1 MSAARTVEEPF
12 VVLVVDDQPIVIEGV
27 RRLLAA
33 VPEAK
38 VEGCTR
44 GAEALDRARA
54 LRPAVILQDIHL
66 PDADGLELVERY
78 RWEPVLAETSVV
90 VLSAEEN
97 AATKA
102 DAFARGADDYLV
114 KLPPAVEFVA
124 RVVHHADAARAQRER
139 AAAFRALER
148 AERDLARRNAL
159 LDEANARL
167 AERNRGLVVDADESR
182 ERLERLAR
190 LSDELARVQD
200 LDTVLGRI
208 LDEALALAG
217 AKGGAIFLRDAAGE
231 AAGGAALLR
240 VARATA
246 PVAPDAAL
254 ALAPDTVVGEVAI
267 SGDLVRLGSDA
278 IALAGRGRPP
288 VGTEAFLGA
297 TPASALVVPI
307 VRAGDEALGAIALV
321 DGVPHDARVARD
333 DAAHAS
339 SDGFDPSDERL
350 VAHLASLAAVAV
362 ERTQL
367 VRSMIL
373 RMIAM
378 AELRDPTETAGHVQR
393 VAGIAALLHA
403 RWCAAHGVAA
413 DEAVRARDALR
424 IGALLHDVG
433 KVGIPDAILR
443 KPGKL
448 DDAEYAEMKRHT
460 EIGAALFAGLRSDA
474 DERAAE
480 VARCHHEKWDGTG
493 YPRGL
498 AGEAIP
504 LFARIVAVADV
515 YDALASSRAYKEAWP
530 RERIVALFEQE
541 AGRHF
546 DPELARSL
554 VEEIAEAEA
563 IRARHAE

>member
-1 MSAARTVEEPF
+1 
-12 VVLVVDDQPIVIEGV
+12 
-27 RRLLAA
+27 
-33 VPEAK
+33 
-38 VEGCTR
+38 
-44 GAEALDRARA
+44 
-54 LRPAVILQDIHL
+54 
-66 PDADGLELVERY
+66 
-78 RWEPVLAETSVV
+78 
-90 VLSAEEN
+90 
-97 AATKA
+97 
-102 DAFARGADDYLV
+102 
-114 KLPPAVEFVA
+114 
-124 RVVHHADAARAQRER
+124 
-139 AAAFRALER
+139 
-148 AERDLARRNAL
+148 
-159 LDEANARL
+159 
-167 AERNRGLVVDADESR
+167 
-182 ERLERLAR
+182 
-190 LSDELARVQD
+190 
-200 LDTVLGRI
+200 
-208 LDEALALAG
+208 
-217 AKGGAIFLRDAAGE
+217 
-231 AAGGAALLR
+231 
-240 VARATA
+240 
-246 PVAPDAAL
+246 
-254 ALAPDTVVGEVAI
+254 
-267 SGDLVRLGSDA
+267 
-278 IALAGRGRPP
+278 
-288 VGTEAFLGA
+288 
-297 TPASALVVPI
+297 
-307 VRAGDEALGAIALV
+307 
-321 DGVPHDARVARD
+321 
-333 DAAHAS
+333 
-339 SDGFDPSDERL
+339 
-350 VAHLASLAAVAV
+350 
-362 ERTQL
+362 
-367 VRSMIL
+367 MIL

-433 KVGIPDAILR
+433 KVGIPDAIIR

-480 VARCHHEKWDGTG
+480 VARCHHEKLDGTG